1 MPGLSLWHFLAAA
14 IMSSQVAGGLSPM
27 RSLRQTIC
35 HVSPRSGRPYV
46 FASGLASPVWFCGYW
61 PYAARK
67 YGSYCD
73 VSMFF
78 LTKSVMS
85 RIDPLVTA
93 SPMFCESR
101 TGMSKFVL
109 CAANCVKIASCHC
122 AFGTV
127 LTLMV
132 TFGRVFVYS
141 LPSSSSA
148 CAGGHSNHRNVSV
161 VGLSDSLPEF
171 AAALLPPPLSPP
183 LPPHATS
190 AAVATASAATTM
202 TRSVDLIPSHSETIG
217 RRCRLDN
224 PSRCGRDA
232 TAILHR
238 LSTTLHTSC
247 TVPFTSLLCGDG
259 HDHRS
264 EALRRR
270 RPAHRGGDR
279 VTRVGRAGRRD
290 RRR

>member
-1 MPGLSLWHFLAAA
+1 MPGLSCWHFLAAA
-14 IMSSQVAGGLSPM
+14 IMSSHVAGGVSPI
-27 RSLRQTIC
+27 RSLRQIID
-35 HVSPRSGRPYV
+35 HVSPSSGSPYV
-46 FASGLASPVWFCGYW
+46 LASGLASPVCACGYW

-78 LTKSVMS
+78 FTKSVMS

-127 LTLMV
+127 LTLTV
-132 TFGRVFVYS
+132 TFGRSFVYS

-161 VGLSDSLPEF
+161 IGLLES
-171 AAALLPPPLSPP
+171 AALVGACVPPPLSP
-183 LPPHATS
+183 LSPPQAAIVS
-190 AAVATASAATTM
+190 ARATAQSVAETVSLPFIAPPPRGLVLPRFVRPHCEPC
-202 TRSVDLIPSHSETIG
+202 TRLAETYGFFASVVNS
-217 RRCRLDN
+217 RRN
-224 PSRCGRDA
+224 F
-232 TAILHR
+232 LHWV
-238 LSTTLHTSC
+238 SPWATLHG
-247 TVPFTSLLCGDG
+247 VGDPY
-259 HDHRS
+259 
-264 EALRRR
+264 ALSVRL
-270 RPAHRGGDR
+270 
-279 VTRVGRAGRRD
+279 V
-290 RRR
+290 